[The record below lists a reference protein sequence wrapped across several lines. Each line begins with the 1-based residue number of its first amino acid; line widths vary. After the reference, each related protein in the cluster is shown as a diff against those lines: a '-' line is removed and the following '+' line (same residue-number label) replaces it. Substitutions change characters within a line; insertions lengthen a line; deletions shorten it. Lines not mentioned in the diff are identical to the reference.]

1 MTRSQVQSCGYG
13 FADTFVCEVFSGVFP
28 AVFLGQQHS
37 VFTQSILV
45 Y

>member
-28 AVFLGQQHS
+28 AVQCFWGS
-37 VFTQSILV
+37 NIL
-45 Y
+45 YLHNLF